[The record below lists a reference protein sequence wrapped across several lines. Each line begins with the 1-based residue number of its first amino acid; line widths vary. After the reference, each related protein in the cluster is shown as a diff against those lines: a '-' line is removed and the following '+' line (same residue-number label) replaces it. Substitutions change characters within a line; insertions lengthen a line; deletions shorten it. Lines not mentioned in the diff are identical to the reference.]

1 MVLAEK
7 CKNQIFDSKIKPNI
21 SIEKYLYRI
30 AKYSRISRETLVI
43 ALVYLDR
50 LLESDS
56 SLSMTS
62 FNVHKYF

>member
-7 CKNQIFDSKIKPNI
+7 SKNQIFDSKIKPNI

-30 AKYSRISRETLVI
+30 AKYSRISWETLVI

-50 LLESDS
+50 LLESDTT
-56 SLSMTS
+56 L
-62 FNVHKYF
+62 